1 MQAVLHIGTEKTG
14 STSIQSLLRGNR
26 RALRRHG
33 FATSKQLGARSQI
46 ALAVVALPDDTRWRA
61 HRVLRL
67 DTAEDV
73 RRFRDERRAAVERE
87 LAGREGTLLLSCE
100 QLSKLPPDPGNVRR
114 LTDWLDGLVSE
125 VRVLVYLRRQDSLLV
140 SLYSQALKSG
150 RTAPLSV
157 PDETAAGPGSKFDYA
172 SSLVRWAEVVGEQ
185 NVTARVFE
193 RTALVG
199 GDVIEDYLDVIG
211 MDGADLALPDRKN
224 PRLDAH
230 GAEYLRLF
238 NRYVPD
244 RSSGPDPAR
253 GDVSPAVTMAA
264 HTGPPIALD
273 PEDARRFVQRFAEGN
288 AQVARRFCRRP
299 DGRLFSEE
307 FVSRPDEQPLT
318 VQRAVEIGASLWSH
332 KQQQYL
338 DALEANRE
346 TGR

>member
-1 MQAVLHIGTEKTG
+1 MRAVVHIGTEKTG

-26 RALRRHG
+26 RALGRHG
-33 FATSKQLGARSQI
+33 FATSRQLGARSQI

-61 HRVLRL
+61 HRVLGL
-67 DTAEDV
+67 ETAEDV
-73 RRFRDERRAAVERE
+73 QRFRDDRRAALERE
-87 LAGREGTLLLSCE
+87 LAGRAGTLLLSCE
-100 QLSKLPPDPGNVRR
+100 QLSKLPPDPANVRR

-157 PDETAAGPGSKFDYA
+157 PDEMAAGPGSKFDYA
-172 SSLVRWAEVVGEQ
+172 ATLSRWADVVGEQ
-185 NVTARVFE
+185 NVSARVFE
-193 RTALVG
+193 RSALVG
-199 GDVIEDYLDVIG
+199 GDVIDDYLDVIG
-211 MDGADLALPDRKN
+211 MDGADLTLPDRKN

-238 NRYVPD
+238 NRHVPD

-264 HTGPPIALD
+264 HAGPPIALD
-273 PEDARRFVQRFAEGN
+273 PEQARGFVERFAAGN
-288 AQVARRFCRRP
+288 AQVARRFCGRP

-307 FVSRPDEQPLT
+307 FVSPPDQQPLT
-318 VQRAVEIGASLWSH
+318 VERAVEIGAALWSH

-338 DALEANRE
+338 DARE
-346 TGR
+346 PNPPRGR